1 MGLRNQLMS
10 LVTSLSL
17 VQSRAARAL
26 SMTEVAYRGSPIVRQ
41 DRSPVWEANVLAS
54 TETEAPGLADWAA
67 FGEGPSPGDRAPDAP
82 LVPGAPG
89 HTLLLFDGAAATA
102 AGYAN
107 LTAIAETVRG
117 RFGQLV
123 DVHVVVPY
131 ASAPAALRWDG
142 SVICDGES
150 EVHVRYG
157 ARSECLYLVRPD
169 GYVAYRCQPADGKH
183 LGAYLQSIFT
193 ASAMNASTFSTEKP
207 NCSDPGRTA
216 SDGSES
222 FAVVLRRLR
231 PHL

>member
-89 HTLLLFDGAAATA
+89 RTHLFDVLRGTRHTLLLFDGAAATA

-193 ASAMNASTFSTEKP
+193 
-207 NCSDPGRTA
+207 
-216 SDGSES
+216 
-222 FAVVLRRLR
+222 V
-231 PHL
+231 